1 MIFEKIKLHPGIP
14 GNINLREM
22 RNPTP
27 NIRKVTSSFS
37 TLRKTS
43 LLPINKKSFVYNFL
57 SKNDKNFILTNS

>member
-27 NIRKVTSSFS
+27 NIRKVTSPFS

-43 LLPINKKSFVYNFL
+43 LLPINKKSF
-57 SKNDKNFILTNS
+57 I